1 MTTNQNQ
8 KQKPKREYDP
18 AAIRKEHI
26 AATERLNLEQL
37 LTPREAAPLLRTTAG
52 VLAIWRFRREK
63 QLPFV
68 RWGKKI
74 FYRPSDIQAFIN
86 SQLVPGD
93 AAKTAETLGKRAP
106 QEPGEKPAPVERK
119 KRAAR

>member
-8 KQKPKREYDP
+8 KRGPRRVYDP

-68 RWGKKI
+68 RWGKKV
-74 FYRPSDIQAFIN
+74 FYRASDIQEFIN
-86 SQLVPGD
+86 RQLVPGD
-93 AAKTAETLGKRAP
+93 STKTAETLGKRAP
-106 QEPGEKPAPVERK
+106 QEPSEKPAPVAK
-119 KRAAR
+119 KQKR